1 MCGILAIFGIKG
13 KYQFVRQYA
22 IKLSRRLKHR
32 GPDCSNL
39 MLFER
44 EPNVWDILCHERLN
58 IIDAS
63 ENGRQPFIHEHPEN
77 KNKHLCWVHNGEI
90 YNVDEIK

>member
-39 MLFER
+39 MLFVKKTR
-44 EPNVWDILCHERLN
+44 KFDFYLN
-58 IIDAS
+58 
-63 ENGRQPFIHEHPEN
+63 F
-77 KNKHLCWVHNGEI
+77 
-90 YNVDEIK
+90 